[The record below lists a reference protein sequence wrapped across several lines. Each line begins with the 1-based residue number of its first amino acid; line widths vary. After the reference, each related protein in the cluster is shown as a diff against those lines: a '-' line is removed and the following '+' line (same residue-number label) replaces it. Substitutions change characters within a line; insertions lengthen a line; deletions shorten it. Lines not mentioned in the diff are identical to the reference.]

1 MDKDLLNKI
10 LNAGLLELDRERKMR
25 LVDSLKNVVNE
36 CAEAK
41 LSGKET
47 CERLLKYLNDIMLQ
61 DSLRRY

>member
-1 MDKDLLNKI
+1 MDKDLLSTIINTGI
-10 LNAGLLELDRERKMR
+10 NELERERKVR

-61 DSLRRY
+61 DSIRRY

>member
-1 MDKDLLNKI
+1 MDKDLLNII
-10 LNAGLLELDRERKMR
+10 LNTGINELDRQRTVR
-25 LVDSLKNVVNE
+25 LVDSLKNLVNE
-36 CAEAK
+36 CAEAN